1 MINLIK
7 PEQFEIYNLDWLKPD
22 PEGWLRLDFAQASR
36 RPVWLQTQ
44 QSKIKLEVNLQQAID
59 IKFFWCQLIETQKTQ
74 NLQIVFNLKHPNCR
88 LGIYNFYYLVQQ
100 QQVSNQLKINHWQP
114 NCQSYTLSKGVLQ
127 DQAQAWFSGKIFV
140 DPQAHQT
147 DAKLANHTILLSDEA
162 KMESKPELEIFCDD
176 VKCTHG
182 ATIGSLDKQQEF
194 YLQTRGI
201 SKEAREELLVLG
213 FLQEFINLTS

>member
-7 PEQFEIYNLDWLKPD
+7 SDNFEIYHLDQQQPEPD
-22 PEGWLRLDFAQASR
+22 GWLRLSFTEEVNK
-36 RPVWLQTQ
+36 PIWLQT
-44 QSKIKLEVNLQQAID
+44 KKPKLKLEINLNEVLS
-59 IKFFWCQLIETQKTQ
+59 IKFFWCQLEG
-74 NLQIVFNLKHPNCR
+74 NLNPQELQLVVNLNQPNCN
-88 LGIYNFYYLVQQ
+88 LGLYNFYYLEQQ
-100 QQVSNQLKINHWQP
+100 QQVRNYLQINHWQP